1 MIRYRYTKQLM
12 PPAPFVYVSVGCPAT
27 GALVSDLPAQID
39 TGADRSVLPKQ
50 LVANLGLAEDGRAMF
65 QGFGG
70 EIVELPLYL
79 LEIRVGDLRPL
90 LVRAVLGAAESHI
103 LLGRDVL
110 NAHRVLLDGPQ
121 LALEVDQP
129 T

>member
-1 MIRYRYTKQLM
+1 MIRYRYTQQVT
-12 PPAPFVYVSVGCPAT
+12 PPAPFVYVSVGCVGT
-27 GALVSDLPAQID
+27 GAFVSDLPAQID
-39 TGADRSVLPKQ
+39 TAADRTVLPKQ
-50 LVANLGLAEDGRAMF
+50 LVASLRLAEDGRALF
-65 QGFGG
+65 QGFSS

-79 LEIRVGDLRPL
+79 VEIRIQDLRPL
-90 LVRAVLGAAESHI
+90 LVRAVLGAAEWHI

-121 LALEVDQP
+121 LSLEVDQP

>member
-1 MIRYRYTKQLM
+1 MIRYRYTKQLT
-12 PPAPFVYVSVGCPAT
+12 PPAPFVYVSVQCTAT
-27 GALVSDLPAQID
+27 GASVTDQPAQID

-50 LVANLGLAEDGRAMF
+50 LVTRLGLAEDGRAMF

-79 LEIRVGDLRPL
+79 VEIHVLGLRPL

-110 NAHRVLLDGPQ
+110 NAHRVFLDGPQ
-121 LALEVDQP
+121 LALEVEQP
-129 T
+129 S

>member
-1 MIRYRYTKQLM
+1 MIRYRYSKQLT
-12 PPAPFVYVSVGCPAT
+12 PPAPFVYVSVGCVAT

-39 TGADRSVLPKQ
+39 TAADRTVLPKQ
-50 LVANLGLAEDGRAMF
+50 LVATLGLAEDGRALF
-65 QGFGG
+65 QGFVS

-79 LEIRVGDLRPL
+79 VEIRIGDFRPL

-110 NAHRVLLDGPQ
+110 NAHRVVLEGPQ
-121 LALEVDQP
+121 LSLEIDQP